1 MVMHIPSFFVGSL
14 ATGSAFLLVHQQLS
28 YRQRLTRKWPLAERV
43 ESEIRRQLKQ
53 LKAQIGSQSA
63 LAGVDEASFGK
74 ETVVRYYNQKLDSA
88 IKFLEKKD

>member
-28 YRQRLTRKWPLAERV
+28 YRQRLTRKWPLAERA
-43 ESEIRRQLKQ
+43 ENEIRRQLKQ

>member
-14 ATGSAFLLVHQQLS
+14 ASGSAFLLVHQQLS
-28 YRQRLTRKWPLAERV
+28 YRQRLTRKWPLAERA
-43 ESEIRRQLKQ
+43 ENEMRMQLKK

-88 IKFLEKKD
+88 IKFLKKKD